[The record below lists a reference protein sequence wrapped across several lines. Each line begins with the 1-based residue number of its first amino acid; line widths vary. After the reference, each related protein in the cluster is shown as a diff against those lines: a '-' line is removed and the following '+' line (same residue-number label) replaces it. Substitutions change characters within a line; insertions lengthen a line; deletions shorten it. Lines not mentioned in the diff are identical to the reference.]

1 MYFYPSSQALLH
13 EVYEDMK
20 KVPFQ
25 SKLIM
30 ASTGNGTTEGVT
42 CVHACH
48 TKAEKSFEK
57 SPLKDNFYETESIN
71 E

>member
-1 MYFYPSSQALLH
+1 MYFYPSSQPLLQL
-13 EVYEDMK
+13 YEDMK
-20 KVPFQ
+20 KVPFK

-30 ASTGNGTTEGVT
+30 ASPGNGATEEVT

-57 SPLKDNFYETESIN
+57 SPLVDYFYETES
-71 E
+71 EH